1 MELAINEV
9 SDITYLC
16 ELIPPSCFRKKA
28 GGINSQTLRYNLCR
42 TSCSISYLLIKG
54 GHMKRFLI
62 GLGIVVLIVIV
73 AIAGFAGI
81 YNSIVSK
88 HETITAKWAQV
99 ENQLQRRNDLI
110 PNLVNTV
117 KGYAAHEKTVLEN
130 ITNARSQWGKAT
142 TVEEKVKAAGAVDA
156 ALARLLLVVENYP
169 NLKADQTFL
178 KLMDELSGTENR
190 IAVERMR
197 YNEAV
202 RDYNIT
208 VRSFPGN
215 FVAGMFGY
223 KVATEYFKA
232 EAQARAVP
240 EVKF

>member
-1 MELAINEV
+1 M
-9 SDITYLC
+9 
-16 ELIPPSCFRKKA
+16 KK
-28 GGINSQTLRYNLCR
+28 
-42 TSCSISYLLIKG
+42 
-54 GHMKRFLI
+54 FLI
-62 GLGIVVLIVIV
+62 GLVVIV
-73 AIAGFAGI
+73 AIALLVIMSFVGI
-81 YNSIVSK
+81 YNGIVSK

-117 KGYAAHEKTVLEN
+117 KGYAAHEKTVFEEV
-130 ITNARSQWGKAT
+130 TNARSQWAKAASI
-142 TVEEKVKAAGAVDA
+142 EEKVKAAGAVDT

-169 NLKADQTFL
+169 NLKANDTFL

-202 RDYNIT
+202 KDYNIS
-208 VRSFPGN
+208 VRIFPGN
-215 FVAGMFGY
+215 MIAGMFGY
-223 KVATEYFKA
+223 KPATEYFKA
-232 EAQARAVP
+232 EEKAKVVP

>member
-1 MELAINEV
+1 
-9 SDITYLC
+9 
-16 ELIPPSCFRKKA
+16 
-28 GGINSQTLRYNLCR
+28 
-42 TSCSISYLLIKG
+42 
-54 GHMKRFLI
+54 MKNFLI
-62 GLGIVVLIVIV
+62 GLGILVLIIVI
-73 AIAGFAGI
+73 AAMGFAGI
-81 YNSIVSK
+81 YNNIVSK

-110 PNLVNTV
+110 PNLVNSV
-117 KGYAAHEKTVLEN
+117 KGYAAHEKTLFEDV
-130 ITNARSQWGKAT
+130 TNARSQWGKAGSL
-142 TVEEKVKAAGAVDA
+142 EEKVKAAGAMDT
-156 ALARLLLVVENYP
+156 ALSRLLLVVENYP

-178 KLMDELSGTENR
+178 KLMDELAGTENR

-215 FVAGMFGY
+215 FIAGMFGY
-223 KVATEYFKA
+223 KTATEYFKA
-232 EAQARAVP
+232 EDSAKAVP

>member
-1 MELAINEV
+1 M
-9 SDITYLC
+9 
-16 ELIPPSCFRKKA
+16 KK
-28 GGINSQTLRYNLCR
+28 
-42 TSCSISYLLIKG
+42 
-54 GHMKRFLI
+54 FLI
-62 GLGIVVLIVIV
+62 VLGVIVLLAVITFISVYNGIVT
-73 AIAGFAGI
+73 
-81 YNSIVSK
+81 K

-117 KGYAAHEKTVLEN
+117 KGYATYEQTVFEN
-130 ITNARSQWGKAT
+130 VTNARSQWAKAS
-142 TVEEKVKAAGAVDA
+142 TVDEKVKAAGAVDA
-156 ALARLLLVVENYP
+156 ALGRLIMVAENYP
-169 NLKADQTFL
+169 TLKADQSYL

-202 RDYNIT
+202 RDYNVT
-208 VRSFPGN
+208 VRTFPGN
-215 FVAGMFGY
+215 IIANRSGY

-232 EAQARAVP
+232 EEKAKAVP